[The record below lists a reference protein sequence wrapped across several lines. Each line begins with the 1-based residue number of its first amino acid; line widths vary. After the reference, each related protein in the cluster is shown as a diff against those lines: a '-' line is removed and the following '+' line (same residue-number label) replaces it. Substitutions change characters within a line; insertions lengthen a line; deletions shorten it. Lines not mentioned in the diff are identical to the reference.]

1 MLKTFDIV
9 LIGVMTA
16 MASVTYTIKHRAE
29 LKLEEVHR
37 LEADIKLEKDTI
49 ELLKADWALVSQP
62 NRLERL
68 VNNYS
73 NELQLQPTLSTAIV
87 QPSELPMLRSQVPP
101 PIVADAKDGA
111 KTGKPTGSKGNTV
124 VASKNGDTTD
134 AEIRKAIAD
143 VAAAPAP
150 RPKSPALAKR
160 KKPDV
165 DNIATGSV
173 EE

>member
-1 MLKTFDIV
+1 
-9 LIGVMTA
+9 
-16 MASVTYTIKHRAE
+16 
-29 LKLEEVHR
+29 
-37 LEADIKLEKDTI
+37 
-49 ELLKADWALVSQP
+49 
-62 NRLERL
+62 
-68 VNNYS
+68 
-73 NELQLQPTLSTAIV
+73 
-87 QPSELPMLRSQVPP
+87 
-101 PIVADAKDGA
+101 
-111 KTGKPTGSKGNTV
+111 

-150 RPKSPALAKR
+150 RPKSPALVKR